1 MTAFTAEH
9 QLCSDYCFEASSKT
23 EITHAI
29 YNVSS
34 SYITIWKTLKI
45 STKKK
50 QSENCG
56 NFFTNVVRQKRV
68 GNSGRTFLHQQL
80 CQL

>member
-34 SYITIWKTLKI
+34 SYITIWKNFKNFDE
-45 STKKK
+45 KKAI
-50 QSENCG
+50 
-56 NFFTNVVRQKRV
+56 
-68 GNSGRTFLHQQL
+68 
-80 CQL
+80 